1 MKIELKRIDISYV
14 DELQTVF
21 EMAPNYTLKVDG
33 ISTVPEDSAKSAIK
47 ALPPDIDY
55 KNKYVFLI
63 KYKDEFIGA
72 VDLIKGYPAKD
83 TAYIGLLLLS
93 ENMQGRGLGEA
104 SYKVIEKYILNN
116 FQITK
121 IQLSYVESNPVIK
134 FWEKQGFYKIGDRK
148 PYKGVNNRS
157 FSQKME
163 KELMLFLEP
172 EEYQEKVHSIF
183 LRVREDLKEKI
194 DITRFEHIG
203 ASSIKGLVSKGDL
216 DIFLGVDKDRFEQE
230 ISNLKDSG
238 YYEKQDTLR
247 NDELCMMVTDKYR
260 YDVAIQVVVNGSK
273 FENFLKFRDLLNN
286 RDDLVEELNAL
297 KRRCHGMTPLEYRLS
312 KSKWIENVIN
322 THIC

>member
-104 SYKVIEKYILNN
+104 SYKAIEKYILNN

-238 YYEKQDTLR
+238 FYEKQDTLR

-297 KRRCHGMTPLEYRLS
+297 KRRCHGMTPVEYRLS

>member
-183 LRVREDLKEKI
+183 LRVKEDLKEKI

>member
-183 LRVREDLKEKI
+183 LRVKEDLKEKI

-238 YYEKQDTLR
+238 FYEKQDTLR

>member
-148 PYKGVNNRS
+148 PYKGINNRS